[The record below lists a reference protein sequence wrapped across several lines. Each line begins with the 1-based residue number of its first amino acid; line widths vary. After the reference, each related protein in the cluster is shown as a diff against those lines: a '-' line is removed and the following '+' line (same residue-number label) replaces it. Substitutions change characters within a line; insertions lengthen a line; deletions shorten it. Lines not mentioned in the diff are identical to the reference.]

1 MSRASHLIRTARQE
15 AGLTQAELATRA
27 GMTQS
32 MIARMERPGAN
43 PTVDTVE
50 AVLGAMHRR
59 LDLTPPRRL
68 PEIDETLIAA
78 RLRMTPAER
87 LAAHR
92 RAARR
97 ARAFRA
103 AGARHRA

>member
-59 LDLTPPRRL
+59 LDLEPAPRL
-68 PEIDETLIAA
+68 PPVDETQILD
-78 RLRMTPAER
+78 RLRLTPQER
-87 LAAHR
+87 LASHTVSSRNLANLV
-92 RAARR
+92 RR
-97 ARAFRA
+97 ARRLV
-103 AGARHRA
+103 

>member
-15 AGLTQAELATRA
+15 AGLTQAELARRA

-50 AVLGAMHRR
+50 AVLGAMHRG
-59 LDLTPPRRL
+59 LALTPVGSL
-68 PEIDETLIAA
+68 AEVDETLIAA
-78 RLRMTPAER
+78 RLRMTPTER

-92 RAARR
+92 LAARR
-97 ARAFRA
+97 ARAFRD
-103 AGARHRA
+103 AGARHRV